1 MQLISPFIL
10 AVVAAALVTPLIIWL
25 ARKKGWVVEPRQDR
39 WHKKPTAVYGGV
51 GIFIAFMV
59 SFLATSPHPHNHWI
73 LVGGGCAM
81 FLVGL
86 IDDIWEMK
94 PQIKFLAQLIIAIAA
109 VSLGVDLDR
118 EVIPWAWLAMPL
130 AVFWLVAIT
139 NAVNILDNMDGLS
152 SGVVFVAGFCLG
164 VGAAINHFTVVG
176 PLAVMLAGASLGFLF
191 YNFNP
196 AKIFMGD
203 CGSLFLGFTLAGTTI
218 LSANTTA
225 GASSLALSVLIP
237 LGALVVPIFDTTL
250 VTFQRTSHGRSIAQG
265 GRDHSSH
272 RLVFLGLSERKS
284 VLLLLVISLLGG
296 LGSLALVRYATPL
309 IAIVLV
315 ALIVVGLV
323 FFGLYLGE
331 VEVYYGRVKRKHW
344 RMPVLAGLV
353 MHKKQIIQIMVDAAL
368 LAVAYLA
375 AWLLRFEGNLNPW
388 QEHLIAQSLPW
399 LVGVKLVALWL
410 FGTYRGQWRYISVHD
425 YVQLAKGTVAGS
437 LVFVLFLVIFYRFAE
452 YSRAVMIID
461 FFLAYI
467 FVAGSRSLIRV
478 FREKIRG
485 HQGMPVIIFGAGD
498 GGELLLREL
507 KNNPSY
513 PFQPVGFIDDDPEKH
528 GQVIHGI
535 KVLGTR
541 SDLNDLISKHEAE
554 RVFISILSATESDF
568 QDVYEVCENHGIEC
582 TRIQPIIKL

>member
-1 MQLISPFIL
+1 MHLIFPFAL
-10 AVVAAALVTPLIIWL
+10 AAIIAALSTPLIIRL
-25 ARKKGWVVEPRQDR
+25 ARKMGWVVAPRQDR
-39 WHKKPTAVYGGV
+39 WHKKPTAIYGGV
-51 GIFIAFMV
+51 GIYTAFIV
-59 SFLATSPHPHNHWI
+59 SFFATGPHPFNHWV
-73 LVGGGCAM
+73 LAGGGSAM
-81 FLVGL
+81 FVVGL

-94 PQIKFLAQLIIAIAA
+94 PQIKFLAQLIISIAA

-118 EVIPWAWLAMPL
+118 EVIPWAWLAVPM

-152 SGVVFVAGFCLG
+152 SGVVFVAGLCLG
-164 VGAAINHFTVVG
+164 IGSVVNHFTVVG
-176 PLAVMLAGASLGFLF
+176 ALAVMLAGASLGFLI

-272 RLVFLGLSERKS
+272 RLVFLGLSERMA
-284 VLLLLVISLLGG
+284 VLLLLSISLLGG

-309 IAIVLV
+309 IAVVIV
-315 ALIVVGLV
+315 ALLVVGLV

-331 VEVYYGRVKRKHW
+331 VEVYDGQVKRKRW
-344 RMPVLAGLV
+344 RLPVLAGLV
-353 MHKKQIIQIMVDAAL
+353 MYKKQIIQIAVDAAL

-375 AWLLRFEGNLNPW
+375 AWLLRFEGGLNEW

-399 LVGVKLVALWL
+399 LVGIKMVALWL

-425 YVQLAKGTVAGS
+425 YVQIAKGSLAGS
-437 LVFVLFLVIFYRFAE
+437 LVFMLFLVIFYRFAE

-485 HQGMPVIIFGAGD
+485 HQGMPVIIVGAGD

-513 PFQPVGFIDDDPEKH
+513 PFQPVGFIDDDPEKQ

-541 SDLNDLISKHEAE
+541 SDLDGLISKHKAE
-554 RVFISILSATESDF
+554 RVFISILSATKSDF
-568 QDVYEVCENHGIEC
+568 HDVHEICENHGIEC
-582 TRIQPIIKL
+582 AHIQPIIKL

>member
-1 MQLISPFIL
+1 MHLISPFIL
-10 AVVAAALVTPLIIWL
+10 ALIVAASATPLVIWL
-25 ARKKGWVVEPRQDR
+25 ARKMGWVVAPREDR
-39 WHKKPTAVYGGV
+39 WHQKPTAVYGGV

-59 SFLATSPHPHNHWI
+59 SFLATRPHPFDHWV
-73 LVGGGCAM
+73 LAGGGSAM
-81 FLVGL
+81 FTVGL

-94 PQIKFLAQLIIAIAA
+94 PQVKFLAQLIISIAT

-118 EVIPWAWLAMPL
+118 EVIPWAWLAVPI

-152 SGVVFVAGFCLG
+152 SGVVFVAGICLG
-164 VGAAINHFTVVG
+164 IGSVVNHFTEAG
-176 PLAVMLAGASLGFLF
+176 PMAVMLAGASLGFLI

-203 CGSLFLGFTLAGTTI
+203 CGSLFLGFTLAGATI

-237 LGALVVPIFDTTL
+237 LGALVVPIFDTAL

-272 RLVFLGLSERKS
+272 RLVFLGLSERRA
-284 VLLLLVISLLGG
+284 VLLLLGISLLGG

-309 IAIVLV
+309 IATVIV
-315 ALIVVGLV
+315 ALIVVGLI

-331 VEVYYGRVKRKHW
+331 VEVYDGQVQRKRW

-353 MHKKQIIQIMVDAAL
+353 MYKKQIIQIAVDAAL

-375 AWLLRFEGNLNPW
+375 AWLLRFEGGLNEW

-399 LVGVKLVALWL
+399 LVGVKMVALWL

-425 YVQLAKGTVAGS
+425 YVQIAKGTLAGS
-437 LVFVLFLVIFYRFAE
+437 LVFMLFLVVFYRFAE

-485 HQGMPVIIFGAGD
+485 HQGMPVIIVGAGD

-513 PFQPVGFIDDDPEKH
+513 PFQPVGFIDDDPEKQ

-535 KVLGTR
+535 KVLGKRT
-541 SDLNDLISKHEAE
+541 DLDELISKHKAE
-554 RVFISILSATESDF
+554 RVFISILSATKNDF
-568 QDVYEVCENHGIEC
+568 QDVYETCENHGIEC
-582 TRIQPIIKL
+582 ARIQPIIKL

>member
-1 MQLISPFIL
+1 MHLIISFIL
-10 AVVAAALVTPLIIWL
+10 ALGAAAAATPIIIYL
-25 ARKKGWVVEPRQDR
+25 ARRFGWVVAPRQDR
-39 WHKKPTAVYGGV
+39 WHQKPTAIYGGV
-51 GIFIAFMV
+51 GIFVAFAV
-59 SFLATSPHPHNHWI
+59 SFLFTGPHPLDHWM
-73 LVGGGCAM
+73 LAAGGAAM

-86 IDDIWEMK
+86 YDDIWEMK
-94 PQIKFLAQLIIAIAA
+94 PQIKFMAQLIISIAT
-109 VSLGVDLDR
+109 VSLGVDLER
-118 EVIPWAWLAMPL
+118 EVIPWTWLAVPL

-152 SGVVFVAGFCLG
+152 SGVVFVAGLCLG
-164 VGAAINHFTVVG
+164 LGSVVNHFPEVG
-176 PLAVMLAGASLGFLF
+176 HLAVMLAGAALGFLF

-196 AKIFMGD
+196 ARIFMGD

-272 RLVFLGLSERKS
+272 RLVFLGLSERKA
-284 VLLLLVISLLGG
+284 VLLLLGISLLGG
-296 LGSLALVRYATPL
+296 LGSLILVRYATPL
-309 IAIVLV
+309 MAMVVV

-331 VEVYYGRVKRKHW
+331 VEVYEGQAQRRRW
-344 RMPVLAGLV
+344 RLPVLAGLV
-353 MHKKQIIQIMVDAAL
+353 MYKKQIIQIVVDASL
-368 LAVAYLA
+368 LAAAYVA
-375 AWLLRFEGNLNPW
+375 AWLLRFEGGLNSW
-388 QEHLIAQSLPW
+388 QEHLVAQSLPW
-399 LVGVKLVALWL
+399 LVGVKLVSLWI

-425 YVQLAKGTVAGS
+425 YVQLAKGTIAGS
-437 LVFVLFLVIFYRFAE
+437 LVFVLVLVIFYRFAE

-485 HQGMPVIIFGAGD
+485 KQGVPVLIVGAGD

-513 PFQPVGFIDDDPEKH
+513 PFQPVGFIDDDPGKK

-535 KVLGTR
+535 KVLGNR
-541 SDLNDLISKHEAE
+541 QDLDSLITKCHAE
-554 RVFISILSATESDF
+554 RIFISILSATKNDF
-568 QDVYEVCENHGIEC
+568 QDVYEICKTHSIEC
-582 TRIQPIIKL
+582 THIQPIIKL

>member
-1 MQLISPFIL
+1 MQLIFPFIL
-10 AVVAAALVTPLIIWL
+10 AVAVAALVTPLIIWL
-25 ARKKGWVVEPRQDR
+25 ARKNGWVVAPRQDR

-51 GIFIAFMV
+51 GIFIAFLV
-59 SFLATSPHPHNHWI
+59 AFLVTSPHLPADWV

-94 PQIKFLAQLIIAIAA
+94 PQIKFLAQLIISIAT
-109 VSLGVDLDR
+109 VTLGVDLDR

-152 SGVVFVAGFCLG
+152 SGVVFVAGLCLG
-164 VGAAINHFTVVG
+164 IGAAINHFTVVG

-250 VTFQRTSHGRSIAQG
+250 VTFQRSSHGRSIAQG

-284 VLLLLVISLLGG
+284 VLLLLFISLLGG

-309 IAIVLV
+309 VAIVVV

-331 VEVYYGRVKRKHW
+331 VEVYDGKVQRRRW
-344 RMPVLAGLV
+344 RLPVLAGLV
-353 MHKKQIIQIMVDAAL
+353 MHKKQIIQIAVDAAL

-375 AWLLRFEGNLNPW
+375 AWLLRFEGSLSEW
-388 QEHLIAQSLPW
+388 HGHLVAQSLPW

-425 YVQLAKGTVAGS
+425 YVQLAKGTLAGT
-437 LVFVLFLVIFYRFAE
+437 LIFVLFLVVFFKIAQ

-485 HQGMPVIIFGAGD
+485 HQGMPIIIFGAGD

-513 PFQPVGFIDDDPEKH
+513 PFQPVGFIDDDPEKQ
-528 GQVIHGI
+528 GQLIHGI
-535 KVLGTR
+535 KVMGTR
-541 SDLNDLISKHEAE
+541 SDLDDLITKHKAE
-554 RVFISILSATESDF
+554 RVFLSILSATENDF
-568 QDVYEVCENHGIEC
+568 KDVFDICENHGIEC

>member
-1 MQLISPFIL
+1 MHLLLPFIL
-10 AVVAAALVTPLIIWL
+10 ALAAAALATPIIIWL
-25 ARKKGWVVEPRQDR
+25 ARKNGWVVAPRQDR
-39 WHKKPTAVYGGV
+39 WHQKPTAIYGGV
-51 GIFIAFMV
+51 GIFAAFMT
-59 SFLATSPHPHNHWI
+59 SFLLTGPHPRDHWV
-73 LVGGGCAM
+73 LAGCGGAM

-94 PQIKFLAQLIIAIAA
+94 PQVKFLAQLIISIAA
-109 VSLGVDLDR
+109 VSLGVDLER
-118 EVIPWAWLAMPL
+118 EVIPWAWLAVPL
-130 AVFWLVAIT
+130 AVFWLVAVT

-152 SGVVFVAGFCLG
+152 SGVVFVAGICLG
-164 VGAAINHFTVVG
+164 FSSLVNHFTQVG
-176 PLAVMLAGASLGFLF
+176 HLAVMLAGAALGFLF
-191 YNFNP
+191 FNFKP

-250 VTFQRTSHGRSIAQG
+250 VTFQRSSHGRSIAQG

-272 RLVFLGLSERKS
+272 RLVFLGLSERKA
-284 VLLLLVISLLGG
+284 VLLLLGISLSGG
-296 LGSLALVRYATPL
+296 LASLVLVRYATPL
-309 IAIVLV
+309 IALVVV
-315 ALIVVGLV
+315 ALIAVGLV

-331 VEVYYGRVKRKHW
+331 VEVYDGQNKRRRW

-353 MHKKQIIQIMVDAAL
+353 MYKKQILQIAVDTALFAA
-368 LAVAYLA
+368 AYVA
-375 AWLLRFEGNLNPW
+375 AWLLRFEGGLIPW

-399 LVGVKLVALWL
+399 LVGIKLVALWL

-425 YVQLAKGTVAGS
+425 YVQIAKGCLAGS
-437 LVFVLFLVIFYRFAE
+437 LVFVLFLVIFYRFEE

-485 HQGMPVIIFGAGD
+485 HQGMPVLIVGAGD

-507 KNNPSY
+507 NNNPSY
-513 PFQPVGFIDDDPEKH
+513 PFMPVGFIDDDPEKQ
-528 GQVIHGI
+528 GRVIHGI
-535 KVLGTR
+535 KVLGSR
-541 SDLNDLISKHEAE
+541 QDLDQLIAKHQAQ
-554 RVFISILSATESDF
+554 RVFISILSAKSADF
-568 QDVYEVCENHGIEC
+568 SDVYEICQNHGIEC